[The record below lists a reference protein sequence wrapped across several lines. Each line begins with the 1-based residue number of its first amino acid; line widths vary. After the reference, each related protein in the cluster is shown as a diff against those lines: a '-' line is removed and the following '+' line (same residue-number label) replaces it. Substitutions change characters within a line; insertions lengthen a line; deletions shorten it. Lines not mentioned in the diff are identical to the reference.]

1 MMSFAKGI
9 KRENAKDG
17 AEGMVVKEVLSNAP
31 VHDAFRNVEWLGDF
45 GVSRHMC
52 NDLSPMWDGKVREDP
67 TLLRRLS
74 GVINVYVTSTVRITL
89 SGH

>member
-31 VHDAFRNVEWLGDF
+31 VYYRSIPENVEWLGD
-45 GVSRHMC
+45 SRALGMC
-52 NDLSPMWDGKVREDP
+52 A
-67 TLLRRLS
+67 T
-74 GVINVYVTSTVRITL
+74 T
-89 SGH
+89 